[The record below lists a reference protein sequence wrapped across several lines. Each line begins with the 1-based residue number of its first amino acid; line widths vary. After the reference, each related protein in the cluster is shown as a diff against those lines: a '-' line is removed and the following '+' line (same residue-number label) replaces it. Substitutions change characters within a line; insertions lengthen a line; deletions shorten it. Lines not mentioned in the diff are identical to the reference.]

1 MTAATATGA
10 ARQGVIREFLA
21 AVRTIMVKELRSRF
35 RGRRAFVVITIYLGL
50 LALLAYGTYAVVAPS
65 ARQTTAFGGISGS
78 PNASAT
84 IGIAVFTVLS
94 FFQLLLVCFIAPAFT
109 TGAISLE
116 REKQTLDLLIST
128 PLRPGAIV
136 VGKLL
141 AALAYVGLM
150 ILAAIPISAI
160 VFMYGGATVED
171 VIRQQVVL
179 LVTALG
185 LGAIGLFF
193 SALIKRTQA
202 ATVLTYCAMLFLT
215 VGTVLIWV
223 FLTLISGRDSLTGSL
238 HRAPEQILWSNP
250 GVAMVDV
257 VAGTEAGGAGSWS
270 NVLNQI
276 LTDESGNVSGGS
288 GVVCKGNTCFQTD
301 ANGNPLNGG
310 LPIVAPADCPPN
322 ARCVGPDI
330 ATADQNV
337 SVSGHF
343 WTRFGFTF
351 GAVALLFTLLAMR
364 LVVPAGMRFVFRSRR
379 RAVAPSPLPVQAG
392 EGDPE
397 ITPLEE
403 AG

>member
-1 MTAATATGA
+1 
-10 ARQGVIREFLA
+10 
-21 AVRTIMVKELRSRF
+21 MVKELRSRF
-35 RGRRAFVVITIYLGL
+35 RGRRAFVVMTIYLGL
-50 LALLAYGTYAVVAPS
+50 LALLAYATYAVIAPS
-65 ARQTTAFGGISGS
+65 VRGTQAFGVGTA
-78 PNASAT
+78 NASAT

-94 FFQLLLVCFIAPAFT
+94 LFQLLLVCFIAPAFT

-171 VIRQQVVL
+171 VVRQQGVL

-223 FLTLISGRDSLTGSL
+223 FWTLMFGRDIANGSL
-238 HRAPEQILWSNP
+238 RRAPEQILWVNP

-257 VAGTEAGGAGSWS
+257 IAGTDPGGSGSWS
-270 NVLNQI
+270 GVLNEI
-276 LTDESGNVSGGS
+276 LGVSSGGNIQGGG
-288 GVVCKGNTCFQTD
+288 GVTCKGNVCISTD
-301 ANGNPLNGG
+301 ENGNPIPGAA
-310 LPIVAPADCPPN
+310 PIAVPADCPPN
-322 ARCVGPDI
+322 AQCLPPGGFQ
-330 ATADQNV
+330 AADQP
-337 SVSGHF
+337 SAVSGHF
-343 WTRFGFTF
+343 WTRFGITF
-351 GAVALLFTLLAMR
+351 GALAVLFTLISMR
-364 LVVPAGMRFVFRSRR
+364 LVVPAGMRFVFRPSRR
-379 RAVAPSPLPVQAG
+379 RQLASTTRASTGAASIPLPG
-392 EGDPE
+392 DGDPE

-403 AG
+403 SAP